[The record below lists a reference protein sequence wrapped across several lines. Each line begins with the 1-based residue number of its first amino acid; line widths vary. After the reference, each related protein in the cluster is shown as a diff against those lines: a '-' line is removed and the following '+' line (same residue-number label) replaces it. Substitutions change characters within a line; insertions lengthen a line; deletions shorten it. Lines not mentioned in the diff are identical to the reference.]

1 MNFITFPPIWEK
13 GVQVLDT
20 EKSMILP
27 KSMIL
32 IMKDYQILQPLE
44 FMKNRLFLMNLK
56 KEEKDLALE
65 VEEEKWK

>member
-32 IMKDYQILQPLE
+32 IMKDYQILQLLE